1 MLNQV
6 TLLGRITR
14 ELELKKAPDN
24 QSVLEFTLACESD
37 QRSKEDKP
45 DYINCEVWRG
55 GADYLH
61 LYATKGDLIL
71 AKGSIKPRYY
81 EKDGLKL
88 NKTVVLCNS
97 VKIVSKKQSVDN
109 AKALTEETEETI
121 ALFEGEE

>member
-45 DYINCEVWRG
+45 DYIERDC
-55 GADYLH
+55 YLN
-61 LYATKGDLIL
+61 LIIKVSIYMGIQKLLDL
-71 AKGSIKPRYY
+71 R
-81 EKDGLKL
+81 ER
-88 NKTVVLCNS
+88 
-97 VKIVSKKQSVDN
+97 
-109 AKALTEETEETI
+109 
-121 ALFEGEE
+121 